1 MVLKGY
7 FDGAQTADAD
17 RVTLASV
24 SGTCDEWTPVER
36 AWKQVIADH
45 KAPPLHTTNAYA
57 LQKEFKGWTNEKVN
71 DYISACVDVLE
82 GSLAQPGKILVP
94 TASGYL
100 PNIVKT
106 GLNGITMTI
115 PLDDFRR
122 ARDKVE
128 NFPNAISEL
137 CASETLGFVL
147 RYGKRL
153 GVEGY
158 RLHFDRNEPF
168 YGHVRDRWNSKKSR
182 KQIPEI
188 KKVVHVGESD
198 MAASSDATVLFSYT
212 THPSGTRAGTPTRI
226 SSLGPKR
233 HHALDHAS
241 LPNVEGMQRIEL

>member
-1 MVLKGY
+1 MLGVRYAGMLLAGAVTADEFQFRDWWLVVLKTY

-24 SGTCDEWTPVER
+24 SGTCDEWSPVER

-71 DYISACVDVLE
+71 AYISACVDVLKH
-82 GSLAQPGKILVP
+82 SFAQPGKILVP

-106 GLNGITMTI
+106 GLNGVTMTI
-115 PLDDFRR
+115 PFDDFRR
-122 ARDKVE
+122 ARDEVE
-128 NFPNAISEL
+128 SFPNTISEL

-153 GVEGY
+153 GVVD
-158 RLHFDRNEPF
+158 F
-168 YGHVRDRWNSKKSR
+168 NSTLIEMSR
-182 KQIPEI
+182 FAGMLETD
-188 KKVVHVGESD
+188 G
-198 MAASSDATVLFSYT
+198 
-212 THPSGTRAGTPTRI
+212 RAGNPGSRFLKLK
-226 SSLGPKR
+226 S
-233 HHALDHAS
+233 
-241 LPNVEGMQRIEL
+241 